1 MNEIV
6 RHLAREHED
15 CLLELSDVETALC
28 GPTARGGVRGTLK
41 MFLRIMEK
49 LKHHFLEERDIIF
62 PELDKLPRKEPLKL
76 VQLEHE
82 DWERISSLAE
92 RNVASAVEHK
102 DERLEHSAVQ
112 NACLTIN
119 FVKRHFSLEEE
130 VIFPMISNLTE
141 GQQEKILSALRN
153 FRS

>member
-6 RHLAREHED
+6 RHLTGEHED
-15 CLLELSDVETALC
+15 CLRELSEVEAALC
-28 GPTARGGVRGTLK
+28 GPTAREGVRNALK
-41 MFLRIMEK
+41 MFLRVMKK
-49 LKHHFLEERDIIF
+49 LKHHFLEERDIVF

-76 VQLEHE
+76 AQLEHE

-92 RNVASAVEHK
+92 QNVASSVKYK
-102 DERLEHSAVQ
+102 DERLKHSVVQ